1 MLSLNSLLHEFT
13 NDHLV
18 SYTWRGETSYFE
30 APSLL
35 VQLEHAITERP
46 NAGPGGGGFKSTSPC
61 NDHALLIK
69 AAIEHQIRYDLPAT
83 HQLPKGAPLP
93 NRLTNWAHHVDTD
106 YATTKL
112 TGWRDAI
119 KALDETIVPLRVPC
133 PNCGAEWVVTETSE
147 GEQQVSEAIHFHLR
161 AETAICTACKTTWHG
176 IDTIR
181 TALIATT

>member
-46 NAGPGGGGFKSTSPC
+46 NSGPGGGGFKSTSPC

-69 AAIEHQIRYDLPAT
+69 AAIEHQIRYDLPAVQ
-83 HQLPKGAPLP
+83 QLHESHSLSNKLIH
-93 NRLTNWAHHVDTD
+93 WAANVDYD
-106 YATTKL
+106 YAVTKL
-112 TGWRDAI
+112 TGWREAI

-147 GEQQVSEAIHFHLR
+147 GGQRVGEAIHFHLR
-161 AETAICTACKTTWHG
+161 AETAICAACKTTWHG

-181 TALIATT
+181 AALIATT

>member
-1 MLSLNSLLHEFT
+1 MLSLDSLLHEFT

-46 NAGPGGGGFKSTSPC
+46 NSGPGSGGFKSTSPC

-93 NRLTNWAHHVDTD
+93 SRLINWARHVDTD

-133 PNCGAEWVVTETSE
+133 PSCGETWVSTPFEDGSLRIDEALRFRINAESVT
-147 GEQQVSEAIHFHLR
+147 
-161 AETAICTACKTTWHG
+161 CTLCGTTWQG
-176 IDTIR
+176 LETFLNAYS
-181 TALIATT
+181 TE